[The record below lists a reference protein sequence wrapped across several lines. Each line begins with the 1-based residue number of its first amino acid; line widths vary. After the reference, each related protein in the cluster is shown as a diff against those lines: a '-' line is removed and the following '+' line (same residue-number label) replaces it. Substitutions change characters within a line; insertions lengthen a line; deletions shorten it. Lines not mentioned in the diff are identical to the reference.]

1 MTLKCHFSKKIVKY
15 DPRFESYLA
24 PIGLEQLRGCL
35 DFTPDSELITAL
47 VERWRPET
55 STFHLYHG
63 EATITLEDVH
73 FLTGLSIEGVLVE
86 SQRRIPTVDSD
97 LQIYVERLLG
107 KKPSTADLSAGRVKM
122 TWLRSHF
129 GTIRDDADQET
140 IEQHC
145 RAYILDFFGSC
156 IFADR
161 SGSHASLFFLP
172 LLSNPSRDH
181 VGDIGGWTALVQAWA
196 LERFTSI
203 ARRVHKSR
211 QIAPTHSEHDA
222 ANVSEPDIETRPF
235 VNTQPPREYTPP
247 SHFTHLPEDIGE
259 LMTTSNNEYGV
270 QKIPRWH
277 IDGPGFGIG
286 QEFESKLVAQ
296 TSLKQYALKNNRMLC
311 TTRSSKWLLEQR
323 CHGYQSNGCTWRIR
337 LTTDESDVW
346 TVKQFNP
353 AHTCTG
359 SQNNVSPTQLDVHV
373 IADAVTPFVQARP
386 HVRIKLLQ
394 TEIHTMYG
402 RQISYKKAWN
412 GKQRA
417 IERIYGN
424 WEESYNELPTLMK
437 AIQDRNYGT
446 EVEFVTIEWTTEEG
460 DTITQFDRVFW
471 SFAPSIE
478 GFKHCPPVLVVDGT
492 FMTGKYKHTL
502 LMASSFDGNKNIFT
516 VAFAIVDVESKETW
530 EWFFDCI

>member
-1 MTLKCHFSKKIVKY
+1 
-15 DPRFESYLA
+15 
-24 PIGLEQLRGCL
+24 
-35 DFTPDSELITAL
+35 
-47 VERWRPET
+47 
-55 STFHLYHG
+55 
-63 EATITLEDVH
+63 
-73 FLTGLSIEGVLVE
+73 
-86 SQRRIPTVDSD
+86 
-97 LQIYVERLLG
+97 
-107 KKPSTADLSAGRVKM
+107 
-122 TWLRSHF
+122 
-129 GTIRDDADQET
+129 
-140 IEQHC
+140 
-145 RAYILDFFGSC
+145 
-156 IFADR
+156 
-161 SGSHASLFFLP
+161 
-172 LLSNPSRDH
+172 
-181 VGDIGGWTALVQAWA
+181 
-196 LERFTSI
+196 
-203 ARRVHKSR
+203 
-211 QIAPTHSEHDA
+211 
-222 ANVSEPDIETRPF
+222 
-235 VNTQPPREYTPP
+235 
-247 SHFTHLPEDIGE
+247 
-259 LMTTSNNEYGV
+259 
-270 QKIPRWH
+270 
-277 IDGPGFGIG
+277 
-286 QEFESKLVAQ
+286 
-296 TSLKQYALKNNRMLC
+296 MLC

-323 CHGYQSNGCTWRIR
+323 CHGYQRNGCTWRIR

-460 DTITQFDRVFW
+460 DTITQFNRVFW

-530 EWFFDCI
+530 EWFFDCIQRRVTQRRGVCVISDRHVGIVSAMEKIQFGWHWRWCARHYVSNYNKSAKNPTMKKRLMNLAKRRSFRKLTKGATRFARDDPVNKKWALEDQLYWSRAVDARHDGARWNQLTSNMAESVNGAFKSIRALPVAALVESTFY